1 MEAEYLI
8 RKIRELSEP
17 YSNAVYLRCV
27 NDPSGEESDLFYP
40 QDQNS
45 PFETESQGGS
55 TII

>member
-1 MEAEYLI
+1 VEAEYLI
-8 RKIRELSEP
+8 RKICELSEP

-27 NDPSGEESDLFYP
+27 NDHSGEESDLFYP

-45 PFETESQGGS
+45 PFKTESQGGS